1 MNSKSIASNKY
12 NKENTIA
19 YCIRLNRKTDA
30 DLIDFMES
38 LDNKTG
44 FVKECIRTCIQEER

>member
-12 NKENTIA
+12 NKENTIT

-44 FVKECIRTCIQEER
+44 FVNFI